1 MRHSNLCMYIRVC
14 KDTNTYNK
22 PFSTSHFSKKF
33 SLHPQKNK
41 VSQQTKTHT
50 SLDMDL
56 ELLQDL
62 SKFNFPTPIKI
73 RSKTSKTK
81 KDEGDDDEDGL
92 SCSTPTSQ
100 EHKIPAVV
108 DSPPPPPRKPRP
120 PPSAPSATAAL
131 MIRSCKR
138 KLLVSTCEIIMNR
151 EEIDRFFSSVYNE
164 TSTTAKRRRSYPY
177 CARRWGLIQYL
188 HFLQFYWKYCEINY
202 KCLCSILIF

>member
-1 MRHSNLCMYIRVC
+1 MYIRVC

-33 SLHPQKNK
+33 SLHLEKKKFPNKQKHD
-41 VSQQTKTHT
+41 TIT
-50 SLDMDL
+50 DMDL

-62 SKFNFPTPIKI
+62 SKFNFPSSIKI
-73 RSKTSKTK
+73 RSKPSKTK
-81 KDEGDDDEDGL
+81 NDEGDDDDGL

-120 PPSAPSATAAL
+120 PPSAPSATAAR

-151 EEIDRFFSSVYNE
+151 EEIDRFFSSVYNDM
-164 TSTTAKRRRSYPY
+164 STTAKRRRSYPY
-177 CARRWGLIQYL
+177 CARR
-188 HFLQFYWKYCEINY
+188 
-202 KCLCSILIF
+202 